1 MRFLFHFVLLLITS
15 LVYTDLA
22 GQSFDAGITLGLTAT
37 QVDGDSHGG
46 YNKAGPLAGIWVER
60 KLTGFWY
67 GRLELRYA
75 QKGSYK
81 KSSTEAATFYR
92 IRLHYFE
99 MPVLFGYKF
108 SSGFQ
113 VNGGLSIGYL
123 SKAEEMNELGSFPED
138 DLNAFKK
145 YEFAGLLGLDYIY
158 NERWSLGAYFS
169 YSILPIRP
177 HKGNITY
184 RLSKGQ
190 YNRVLELVVR
200 YRIQ

>member
-1 MRFLFHFVLLLITS
+1 MRFITHVIFFLGFIS
-15 LVYTDLA
+15 LSNALVGQNFNA
-22 GQSFDAGITLGLTAT
+22 GFALGLTAT
-37 QVDGDSHGG
+37 QVDGDTHGG

-60 KLTGFWY
+60 KLKGFWY

-81 KSSTEAATFYR
+81 KTSTEAATFYR

-99 MPVLFGYKF
+99 VPLLVGYRF

-113 VNGGLSIGYL
+113 VTGGLSLGYL
-123 SKAEEMNELGSFPED
+123 SKAEEMTEIGSFPED

-145 YEFAGLLGLDYIY
+145 YEFAGLFGLDYIY

-177 HKGNITY
+177 YKGNITY
-184 RLSKGQ
+184 RLSRGQ

-200 YRIQ
+200 YRL